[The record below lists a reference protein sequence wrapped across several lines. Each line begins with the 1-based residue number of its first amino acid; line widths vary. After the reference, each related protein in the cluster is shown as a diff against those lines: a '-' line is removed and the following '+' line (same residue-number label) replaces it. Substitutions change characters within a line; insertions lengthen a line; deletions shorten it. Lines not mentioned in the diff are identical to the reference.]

1 MTEKEKQQAGMLYD
15 ANHDPEVL
23 EELHRCEQECFEI
36 NQIPPNNREERL

>member
-23 EELHRCEQECFEI
+23 EELRKTLTLKKALLSRVV
-36 NQIPPNNREERL
+36 PP